1 MRILAPQN
9 IRILRVTHMPDET
22 PLFIGE
28 YEDIPVDNKGRLIVP
43 AAIRRVLPT
52 HVTSL
57 VIARWFDG
65 CLAGFDPIGWQQVL
79 QQIREGNHKG
89 KVKRQIA
96 RWVMGGAAEA
106 RIDRQGRLLVPRK
119 LLDMSEITDRATLS
133 GVGNR
138 IEIWNPARYSADM
151 SDVGQNL
158 EEFAED
164 LDIL

>member
-1 MRILAPQN
+1 MS
-9 IRILRVTHMPDET
+9 DET

-79 QQIREGNHKG
+79 QQIRDGSHKG
-89 KVKRQIA
+89 RVKRQIA
-96 RWVMGGAAEA
+96 RWVMGGSRGDENRPAGASAGTPVSCSIHLKSRIVRRSAAW
-106 RIDRQGRLLVPRK
+106 
-119 LLDMSEITDRATLS
+119 AT
-133 GVGNR
+133 G
-138 IEIWNPARYSADM
+138 
-151 SDVGQNL
+151 
-158 EEFAED
+158 
-164 LDIL
+164 

>member
-1 MRILAPQN
+1 
-9 IRILRVTHMPDET
+9 MPDET

-79 QQIREGNHKG
+79 QQIREGSHKG
-89 KVKRQIA
+89 RVKRQIA
-96 RWVMGGAAEA
+96 RWVMGGAAET
-106 RIDRQGRLLVPRK
+106 RIDRQGRLLIPRK
-119 LLDMSEITDRATLS
+119 LLDISEITDRATLS

-138 IEIWNPARYSADM
+138 IEIWNPERYTADM

-158 EEFAED
+158 EAFAED